1 LEEYIIHVR
10 EFSIKIMLEY
20 ILAALVGAFL
30 VNIKDENNERETQI
44 MIEREREKEAQ
55 YWKRREALGEF
66 NNRKQEIS
74 NSFSNE
80 FFKLL
85 SEDNEFCKED
95 SNQYEEY
102 ISYFNEGVKNIIE
115 IENTENLFV
124 SRINN
129 SIEKVA
135 KNMSE
140 FVINHL
146 NVLLVGPS
154 GVGKSCLINSIL
166 ELDGDKKAETE
177 ITKPTTKTFNMYE
190 SEKKPNI
197 RLIDSRGIEKG
208 DYNIDEVVKNIT
220 KYIENL
226 ELNGNPDYYIHCIW
240 YCITGT
246 RFEDIEEETLL
257 KLSSIYDEFKLP
269 IIVVYTQAIV
279 PNYYNAINKEIK
291 KINKNIEFIPVIA
304 KDMEISENKFVKSKN
319 LDTLLTISIEKSKN
333 AVNSSVFSA
342 LRKNVLNQ
350 IDIETKN
357 GLDKSINILNLP
369 MKKDDNIKI
378 EFIEEYIFIN
388 IFKIILFGEDSN
400 KSLKEKS
407 IIIIKDLI
415 TKFNERYKETIEN
428 CLKDSV
434 EKNSQKFINKI
445 YEIQNQIQQE
455 KEIYLENHLNIEEIK
470 NQFFSNIKNSF
481 FDLAMKIG
489 KKNNK
494 NFIQI
499 KLIKLISDKVNNE
512 LTSLIN
518 DDSTKNI
525 INNKIKNQ
533 FQKILSL
540 IKKLKFN

>member
-369 MKKDDNIKI
+369 MKKDDNIEI

-388 IFKIILFGEDSN
+388 IFKIILFG
-400 KSLKEKS
+400 
-407 IIIIKDLI
+407 
-415 TKFNERYKETIEN
+415 
-428 CLKDSV
+428 
-434 EKNSQKFINKI
+434 
-445 YEIQNQIQQE
+445 
-455 KEIYLENHLNIEEIK
+455 
-470 NQFFSNIKNSF
+470 
-481 FDLAMKIG
+481 
-489 KKNNK
+489 
-494 NFIQI
+494 
-499 KLIKLISDKVNNE
+499 
-512 LTSLIN
+512 
-518 DDSTKNI
+518 
-525 INNKIKNQ
+525 
-533 FQKILSL
+533 
-540 IKKLKFN
+540 

>member
-1 LEEYIIHVR
+1 
-10 EFSIKIMLEY
+10 MLEY

-388 IFKIILFGEDSN
+388 IFKIILF
-400 KSLKEKS
+400 
-407 IIIIKDLI
+407 
-415 TKFNERYKETIEN
+415 
-428 CLKDSV
+428 V
-434 EKNSQKFINKI
+434 
-445 YEIQNQIQQE
+445 
-455 KEIYLENHLNIEEIK
+455 
-470 NQFFSNIKNSF
+470 
-481 FDLAMKIG
+481 
-489 KKNNK
+489 
-494 NFIQI
+494 
-499 KLIKLISDKVNNE
+499 
-512 LTSLIN
+512 
-518 DDSTKNI
+518 
-525 INNKIKNQ
+525 
-533 FQKILSL
+533 
-540 IKKLKFN
+540 